1 ALKPLPAIS
10 PTADRC
16 MECGFC
22 EPRCPSRLLTV
33 SPRQRIVITREMTRL
48 AALGTP
54 EAMAVRDA
62 LAADFEYEG
71 VETCAG
77 DSMCRTSCPVKIDTG
92 ALMKEMK
99 GARRSSASGRLALL
113 AARRFG
119 AVAAMAR
126 LSLGAAS
133 RLRSLP
139 GGARALDLLTTPL
152 HRAAPMLVPRLRP
165 DMELPAPAWPLPA
178 AAEPP
183 RVEAEGSP
191 RRVVYFPSCLT
202 RILGPLPGEAAV
214 PLARA
219 ILDVLQAGGFAVVL
233 PPAIGSLCCGMPFAS
248 KAFSE
253 APREASA
260 RAAEALWTA
269 SRQGA
274 DPVVTDASPCAGTLQ
289 ELAASHLPATGR
301 RLRALDFP

>member
-1 ALKPLPAIS
+1 
-10 PTADRC
+10 
-16 MECGFC
+16 
-22 EPRCPSRLLTV
+22 
-33 SPRQRIVITREMTRL
+33 
-48 AALGTP
+48 
-54 EAMAVRDA
+54 
-62 LAADFEYEG
+62 
-71 VETCAG
+71 
-77 DSMCRTSCPVKIDTG
+77 
-92 ALMKEMK
+92 
-99 GARRSSASGRLALL
+99 
-113 AARRFG
+113 
-119 AVAAMAR
+119 MAR

-219 ILDVLQAGGFAVVL
+219 MLDVLEAGGFAVVL
-233 PPAIGSLCCGMPFAS
+233 PPDIGSLCCGMPFAS
-248 KAFSE
+248 KAFPE
-253 APREASA
+253 AAREASA

-289 ELAASHLPATGR
+289 ELAASYAERGVNLVRLAGGWTFRTAPDLASELKSERIVPRRLSRAAVETLAIIAYHQPATRRRGAGR
-301 RLRALDFP
+301 APRCCTRPVPW